1 MHLLNSISGIVLNI
15 INVLIKIRWFPLTI
29 TPDDTLRR
37 WTYSFLSILQE
48 RFHPYSLAA
57 MCSPSYDTFERML
70 HNIGPIDNNT
80 GLGWSARSVSCILVT
95 WTVTW
100 GWKWFKLCKN
110 ETFSLLCDQTSNEII
125 FKMVD
130 YLQLLVIIL
139 MIQWFNLGF
148 NDSILG
154 LIDSILGFND
164 SILGFNDSI
173 LGFNDSILGFNDSI

>member
-1 MHLLNSISGIVLNI
+1 MECQVRELYFGDVNGY
-15 INVLIKIRWFPLTI
+15 
-29 TPDDTLRR
+29 LRLKMIC
-37 WTYSFLSILQE
+37 Y
-48 RFHPYSLAA
+48 
-57 MCSPSYDTFERML
+57 
-70 HNIGPIDNNT
+70 
-80 GLGWSARSVSCILVT
+80 
-95 WTVTW
+95 
-100 GWKWFKLCKN
+100 KLCKN

-125 FKMVD
+125 FKKVD
-130 YLQLLVIIL
+130 YSQLLVIIL